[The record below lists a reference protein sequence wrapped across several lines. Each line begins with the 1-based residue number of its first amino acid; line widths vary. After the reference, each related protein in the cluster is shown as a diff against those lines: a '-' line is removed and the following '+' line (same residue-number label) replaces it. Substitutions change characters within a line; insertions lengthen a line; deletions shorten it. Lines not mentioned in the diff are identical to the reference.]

1 MLLGIRYQGGK
12 KKKGTDHLYYEP
24 RVRLRKPT
32 GVHETATQQCC
43 MRLMIFICEGT
54 AVPGKELNTKHA
66 RHEEAVSRKGKEH
79 VDASGSQEFHFVQ
92 FTQRLIRMLRLN

>member
-1 MLLGIRYQGGK
+1 MF
-12 KKKGTDHLYYEP
+12 
-24 RVRLRKPT
+24 KPT

-66 RHEEAVSRKGKEH
+66 RHEEVVSRKGKEH
-79 VDASGSQEFHFVQ
+79 VDASGSQEFHFVKFMQ
-92 FTQRLIRMLRLN
+92 QLIWMLRLNYALHITDSLQKLLSIINLSN